1 MSTTDGAAP
10 GTRSP
15 SSADEVRRVALSGYL
30 GNTIENYDFSLY
42 ASAAAVVFGPLFFSN
57 LSPALSTVASFATL
71 AAGYVARP
79 LGGIVLGYLGDRV
92 GRKRVLLVTLIMMG
106 VGSGLIGALPTYEQI
121 GIAAPMLLVLFR
133 LVQGIAVGGEWGGA
147 ALLAAEHAPPERRGF
162 ITAIGQAGLPSGG
175 LLSTLAL
182 GAVSLLP
189 SDQLLSWG
197 WRVPFLLSFVLLLVG
212 LYVRFRV
219 SESPLFDE
227 LDTVQRD
234 RRSPLAEVLRKPG
247 PLLRGILAT
256 VPPPMASVLFGSF
269 AVSYAVGLGHER
281 STVLAAL
288 SVAWAFAIIT
298 TPIYGRLSDRF
309 GRRPVYLAGALGF
322 ALLVYPMFW
331 AIGSGST
338 VLLVLAF
345 VTAFALIAVCMAAT
359 LAAMLSE
366 MFATEVRSTG
376 VSVAYQAAAL
386 IAGFAPL
393 AAGGLLAAAGGGTNI
408 GSVAVLVMVV
418 SVLGAVAVWT
428 GRESR
433 GSDLREVGV
442 GG

>member
-175 LLSTLAL
+175 LLS
-182 GAVSLLP
+182 
-189 SDQLLSWG
+189 
-197 WRVPFLLSFVLLLVG
+197 R
-212 LYVRFRV
+212 
-219 SESPLFDE
+219 
-227 LDTVQRD
+227 
-234 RRSPLAEVLRKPG
+234 
-247 PLLRGILAT
+247 
-256 VPPPMASVLFGSF
+256 
-269 AVSYAVGLGHER
+269 
-281 STVLAAL
+281 
-288 SVAWAFAIIT
+288 
-298 TPIYGRLSDRF
+298 
-309 GRRPVYLAGALGF
+309 
-322 ALLVYPMFW
+322 
-331 AIGSGST
+331 
-338 VLLVLAF
+338 
-345 VTAFALIAVCMAAT
+345 
-359 LAAMLSE
+359 
-366 MFATEVRSTG
+366 
-376 VSVAYQAAAL
+376 
-386 IAGFAPL
+386 
-393 AAGGLLAAAGGGTNI
+393 
-408 GSVAVLVMVV
+408 
-418 SVLGAVAVWT
+418 
-428 GRESR
+428 
-433 GSDLREVGV
+433 
-442 GG
+442 